1 MSFEVTSDFH
11 PVESSDSHPERPG
24 SRGDNAGPGLS
35 HFAIADAQI
44 ARMRAA
50 AGISD
55 SEAVPAPADASSGPQ
70 AAPGALIL
78 NTGQIEA
85 IPSGPEEHIDPSPEA
100 SFHRDGYLYD
110 PAAYSWPKPRQATA
124 CGAPFTA
131 VRGCGCGV
139 KAVRQHCDKRGCSE
153 EYCRGKIRERRA
165 RKIKARLD
173 AGRTDGRAVIYTVFT
188 VPPERRGA
196 AADRKLWK
204 KWIDRLLR
212 YMKKELA
219 LDYAV
224 ERTDPC
230 GEDGETWHP
239 HVNLL
244 WIRRQ
249 GFRGF
254 IKPEQLADLKAKW
267 ASIVYGGKTT
277 KPISVHTAFSTDE
290 ARIWHWCRYM
300 GRTWS
305 RWEEEFPYHLR
316 IKWLGRA
323 PKTPIDVS
331 DSCCPKCAEEIVRM
345 QFGSVEA
352 AADAAKWTY
361 QRLRDEVEAA
371 RFERMRKF
379 GKWREVSSCRGL

>member
-1 MSFEVTSDFH
+1 
-11 PVESSDSHPERPG
+11 
-24 SRGDNAGPGLS
+24 
-35 HFAIADAQI
+35 
-44 ARMRAA
+44 MRAA
-50 AGISD
+50 AGIQD
-55 SEAVPAPADASSGPQ
+55 PEAVPAPADASCGPE
-70 AAPGALIL
+70 AAPQPLIL

-85 IPSGPEEHIDPSPEA
+85 ISSDQD
-100 SFHRDGYLYD
+100 FHRDGYLYD
-110 PAAYSWPKPRQATA
+110 PSLYSWPKPRTATG

-131 VRGCGCGV
+131 VRGCGCGI

-153 EYCRGKIRERRA
+153 DYCRGKIRERRA

-196 AADRKLWK
+196 AADGKTWK

-239 HVNLL
+239 HINLL

-254 IKPEQLADLKAKW
+254 IKPEQLAALKAKW
-267 ASIVYGGKTT
+267 ASIIYGGRTDRT
-277 KPISVHTAFSTDE
+277 VSVHTAFSTDE

-305 RWEEEFPYHLR
+305 RWEEEFKYHLR
-316 IKWLGRA
+316 IKWLGRP
-323 PKTPIDVS
+323 PKTPEEVK
-331 DSCCPKCAEEIVRM
+331 DSCCPKCSEEIVLM
-345 QFGSVEA
+345 AFGTPEA
-352 AADAAKWTY
+352 AAAAALTWSY
-361 QRLRDEVEAA
+361 ERLFDEAQAA

-379 GKWREVSSCRGL
+379 GKWREISSAAAL